1 MRPKSLILIIIALA
15 CGLVASIGISQILE
29 KRSTEKV
36 AVETVRILIAQG
48 EIKVGEVIDSRS
60 IALEK
65 WPKNK
70 VPSGTL
76 TSLDEVKGRR
86 TRQQIFEGEPIL
98 EGKLISEDELD
109 QEASERI
116 RSGYRA
122 VTVKVQ
128 EDVAVGN
135 LLKPGDTVDVLV
147 FLKKNDSIPGTMMK
161 TILQNV
167 RVFAVND
174 RMDRLTDK
182 MGKNIKAKTV
192 TLEVKPSQVEL
203 ISLADSIGRIRLSCR
218 RSDDMTIENTT
229 GASPTDVYG
238 LNRSGLA
245 ETATGSFPWL
255 NKISPPPSES
265 LSAVSAN
272 TRRFPRMEIL
282 EPNGI
287 RYFDFPDDGS
297 PPREVTNEVYGP
309 GFRRKDLQK
318 STRHEQSLPIDIDRS
333 ATQLDGSRTNKNM
346 NDELPASFNDKSVRT
361 EQTKVNTD

>member
-1 MRPKSLILIIIALA
+1 MRPKSLILMIIALA

-36 AVETVRILIAQG
+36 AVQTVRILIAQG

-98 EGKLISEDELD
+98 EGKLIREDELD

-174 RMDRLTDK
+174 RMDRLTNE

-218 RSDDMTIENTT
+218 RSDDMTNESTT

-255 NKISPPPSES
+255 NQFPPSPSESPPSES
-265 LSAVSAN
+265 LPAVSAN

-297 PPREVTNEVYGP
+297 PPREVTNQVYGP
-309 GFRRKDLQK
+309 GFRGNDLQE
-318 STRHEQSLPIDIDRS
+318 STRHEQSLPIDTDRPV
-333 ATQLDGSRTNKNM
+333 TQLSDG
-346 NDELPASFNDKSVRT
+346 
-361 EQTKVNTD
+361 